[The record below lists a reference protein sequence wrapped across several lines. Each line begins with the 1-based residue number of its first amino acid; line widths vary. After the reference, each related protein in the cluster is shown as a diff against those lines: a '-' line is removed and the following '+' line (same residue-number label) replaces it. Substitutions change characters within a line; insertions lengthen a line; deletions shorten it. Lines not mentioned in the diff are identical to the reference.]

1 MAETTNADSQF
12 IWMDGKVVPYVNAT
26 IHILSHSLHYGGAV
40 FEGLRAYETH
50 RGAALFRPQEHFDR
64 FLDSIRVMG
73 YSIPYTSKELTQI
86 AHQLIAKNGFKAC
99 YVRPIAYIDDTVR
112 GLKLPASPKVHT
124 AIAVW
129 PWGKYMG
136 DEGYLK
142 GVKVKISTFR
152 RADVSSS
159 LPLAKISGA
168 YVTSVLARREAT
180 LEGFDEAI
188 LLDPHGFVAEGSGEN
203 VFIVKNNEIITPAVG
218 YLLPGITRD
227 CIIEIAKELGLSLR
241 QENITRNQLY
251 VADEVFF
258 TGTAVEVTPIREID
272 HHTIGKGSPG
282 PITQK
287 IKEFFLKCTLG
298 QIEPFKKW
306 VDFA

>member
-1 MAETTNADSQF
+1 MAENTSADSQY
-12 IWMDGKVVPYVNAT
+12 IWMDGNFVSYAEAKVHV
-26 IHILSHSLHYGGAV
+26 LSHSLHYGGAV
-40 FEGLRAYETH
+40 FEGLRAYATPQ
-50 RGAALFRPQEHFDR
+50 GTGLFRPKEHFDR

-73 YSIPYTSKELTQI
+73 YSIPYSSKDLIQFS
-86 AHQLIAKNGFKAC
+86 HQLIAKNGFKAC

-112 GLKLPASPKVHT
+112 GLKLPEIPQVHT
-124 AIAVW
+124 AIAAW

-136 DEGYLK
+136 DEGHVK
-142 GVKVKISTFR
+142 GVRVKTSTFR
-152 RADVSSS
+152 RADVASS

-168 YVTSVLARREAT
+168 YVTSVLARREAS

-203 VFIVKNNEIITPAVG
+203 VFIVKNDEIITPAVG

-227 CIIEIAKELGLSLR
+227 SVIEIVKELGFSLK

-258 TGTAVEVTPIREID
+258 TGTAVEITPVREID
-272 HHTIGKGSPG
+272 HHQIGTGLPG
-282 PITQK
+282 PMTQK
-287 IKEFFLKCTLG
+287 IKEVFFKCTTG
-298 QIEPFKKW
+298 QLEKFKNW

>member
-1 MAETTNADSQF
+1 MAETHIADSQF
-12 IWMDGKVVPYVNAT
+12 LWMDGQFVPYADAK
-26 IHILSHSLHYGGAV
+26 IHVLSHSLHYGSAV
-40 FEGLRAYETH
+40 FEGLRAYATPK
-50 RGAALFRPQEHFDR
+50 GPAIFRPQEHFER

-73 YSIPYTSKELTQI
+73 YSIPYSAQDLTRISHELI
-86 AHQLIAKNGFKAC
+86 IRNGFKAC
-99 YVRPIAYIDDTVR
+99 YIRPVAYIDDSVR
-112 GLKLPASPKVHT
+112 GLKLPKVPQVHT

-129 PWGKYMG
+129 SWGKYMG
-136 DEGYLK
+136 DEGHLR
-142 GVKVKISTFR
+142 GVKVKTSTFR

-203 VFIVKNNEIITPAVG
+203 VFMVKKGEIITPAVG

-227 CIIEIAKELGLSLR
+227 CVIEIAKHLGLSLR

-258 TGTAVEVTPIREID
+258 TGTAVEITPVKEID
-272 HHTIGKGSPG
+272 HHLIGKESPG

-287 IKEFFLKCTLG
+287 IKETFFKCTLG
-298 QIEPFKKW
+298 QQDNFKSW
-306 VDFA
+306 VSFS

>member
-1 MAETTNADSQF
+1 MAKNNTADSQF
-12 IWMDGKVVPYVNAT
+12 LWMDGNFVSYSDAK
-26 IHILSHSLHYGGAV
+26 IHVLSHSLHYGGAV
-40 FEGLRAYETH
+40 FEGLRAYAVPQ
-50 RGAALFRPQEHFDR
+50 GPALFRPLEHFNR
-64 FLDSIRVMG
+64 FLDSISVMG
-73 YSIPYTSKELTQI
+73 YSVPYSAQDLTRISHELI
-86 AHQLIAKNGFKAC
+86 HRNGFKAC

-112 GLKLPASPKVHT
+112 GLKLPETPVVHT

-136 DEGYLK
+136 DEGHLK
-142 GVKVKISTFR
+142 GVKVKTSTFR
-152 RADVSSS
+152 RADVSST

-203 VFIVKNNEIITPAVG
+203 VFLVKNNELVTPSVG

-227 CIIEIAKELGLSLR
+227 CVIEIAKELGLSLR
-241 QENITRNQLY
+241 QENITRNQVY
-251 VADEVFF
+251 VADEAFF
-258 TGTAVEVTPIREID
+258 TGTAVEITPIREVD
-272 HHTIGKGSPG
+272 HHTIGNGTPG

-287 IKEFFLKCTLG
+287 IKETFFKCTLG
-298 QIEPFKKW
+298 EIKKFSNW
-306 VDFA
+306 VSLP

>member
-1 MAETTNADSQF
+1 MADTTVADSQYL
-12 IWMDGKVVPYVNAT
+12 WMDGEITPYAKSTV
-26 IHILSHSLHYGGAV
+26 HVLSHSLHYGGAV
-40 FEGLRAYETH
+40 FEGLRAYSSKL
-50 RGAALFRPQEHFDR
+50 GIGLFRPEDHFGR

-73 YSIPYTSKELTQI
+73 YCIPYSSKDLTKASHELI
-86 AHQLIAKNGFKAC
+86 LENGFTSC
-99 YVRPIAYIDDTVR
+99 YVRPIAYINDTVR
-112 GLKLPASPKVHT
+112 GLKLPETPKVHT

-129 PWGKYMG
+129 AWGKYMG
-136 DEGYLK
+136 DEGHLK
-142 GVKVKISTFR
+142 GVKVKTSTFR
-152 RADVSSS
+152 RADISSS

-203 VFIVKNNEIITPAVG
+203 IFIVKNNEIITPSLG
-218 YLLPGITRD
+218 YILPGITRD
-227 CIIEIAKELGLSLR
+227 SVIKIAKELGISIKE
-241 QENITRNQLY
+241 ENITRNQLY

-272 HHTIGKGSPG
+272 HHQIGDGLPG

-287 IKEFFLKCTLG
+287 IKDLFFKCTQG
-298 QIEPFKKW
+298 EIEKFKDW
-306 VDFA
+306 VDFS

>member
-1 MAETTNADSQF
+1 MVKSDSADSQF
-12 IWMDGKVVPYVNAT
+12 LWMDGKIVPYAEAT
-26 IHILSHSLHYGGAV
+26 IHVLSHSLHYGGAI
-40 FEGLRAYETH
+40 FEGLRAYATPQ
-50 RGAALFRPQEHFDR
+50 GTGLFRPKEHFDR

-73 YSIPYTSKELTQI
+73 YSIPYSSKDLTQI
-86 AHQLIAKNGFKAC
+86 SHDLINRNGFKAC
-99 YVRPIAYIDDTVR
+99 YVRPIAYINDTVR
-112 GLKLPASPKVHT
+112 GLKLPENPKVHT
-124 AIAVW
+124 TIAVW

-136 DEGYLK
+136 DEGHLK
-142 GVKVKISTFR
+142 GVKVKTSTFR
-152 RADVSSS
+152 RADVASS

-203 VFIVKNNEIITPAVG
+203 VFIVKNNQIITPSVG
-218 YLLPGITRD
+218 YILPGITRD
-227 CIIEIAKELGLSLR
+227 SVIEIAKELGFSVK

-258 TGTAVEVTPIREID
+258 TGTAVEVTPVREID
-272 HHTIGKGSPG
+272 HHQIGNGSPG

-287 IKEFFLKCTLG
+287 IKEAFFKCTQG
-298 QIEPFKKW
+298 QIDKFKSW
-306 VDFA
+306 VDFP

>member
-1 MAETTNADSQF
+1 MAPKSNADSQF
-12 IWMDGKVVPYVNAT
+12 VWMDGKFVPYDNAT
-26 IHILSHSLHYGGAV
+26 THVLSHSLHYGGAV
-40 FEGLRAYETH
+40 FEGLRAYATPQ
-50 RGAALFRPQEHFDR
+50 GTALFRPKEHFDR
-64 FLDSIRVMG
+64 FLDSVRVMG
-73 YSIPYTSKELTQI
+73 YSIPYSTQDLI
-86 AHQLIAKNGFKAC
+86 QISHELIAKNGFKAC
-99 YVRPIAYIDDTVR
+99 YVRPIAYINDSIR
-112 GLKLPASPKVHT
+112 GLKLPKTPEVHT

-136 DEGYLK
+136 DEGHLK
-142 GVKVKISTFR
+142 GVRVKTSTFR

-203 VFIVKNNEIITPAVG
+203 VFTVKNNEIITPSVG

-227 CIIEIAKELGLSLR
+227 CVIQIAKELGFSLS

-272 HHTIGKGSPG
+272 HHQIGTGSPG
-282 PITQK
+282 PVTQK
-287 IKEFFLKCTLG
+287 IKETFFKCTLG
-298 QIEPFKKW
+298 QVEQFKSW
-306 VDFA
+306 IDFP